1 MVIDILCDICHM
13 IFFYLSSIFNICQI
27 SETELISH
35 VQAAFHMED
44 DKHEQLFDI
53 ATMKEVS
60 PTFIMLWIFS
70 ASDDW
75 VIMLLDCRC
84 VCSACGG
91 GGNSILVTPAKH
103 IANACRKKAYRKKRL
118 FDKIVIH
125 MLKISNRQNT

>member
-1 MVIDILCDICHM
+1 MKIREGVN
-13 IFFYLSSIFNICQI
+13 IFNICQI

-70 ASDDW
+70 ASDCW
-75 VIMLLDCRC
+75 TVGAYVVL
-84 VCSACGG
+84 VGG
-91 GGNSILVTPAKH
+91 GGG
-103 IANACRKKAYRKKRL
+103 
-118 FDKIVIH
+118 
-125 MLKISNRQNT
+125 